1 VPIDVTSLYNRR
13 ADNRWERVCVG
24 DILERVTWS
33 RPDQVAITGWP
44 GAFGDPAYERLTYR
58 QADEV
63 ANRFANGLLAG
74 GLDRGDRVLLV
85 CENSV
90 EAYLAKIATAKAGL
104 VAVPVNPALAPDVLA
119 YLIQLAD
126 PRFVI
131 VDAELWPGAAQVIG
145 AVGLRPDV
153 TIPIGGGVAPGGVS
167 FAEFVAAQPA
177 TEPDAVVHGDDIW
190 EILFTSGTTA
200 MPKGVMLSH
209 SYAYMG
215 AMSFALSLT
224 RGLRIEADLK
234 LCSFL
239 PVIYHVADEVLSLP
253 AFLAGGSLVI
263 GRKPVP
269 AQMAAAIAAER
280 VTALWGGSPQ
290 LVKAL
295 AAELDAGDAQHE
307 ARADDLDAR
316 SLQVLVY
323 GWGAVEPAVRSR
335 LQQLCGD
342 QFILVGIFGQ
352 TEAIS
357 CHRFWPDVWEDT
369 YQATAPQLNYVG
381 IPNPLLGSTVMDPD
395 GQHLLDQPGVPGEAV
410 YRSPAVAAG
419 YYQDPEAT
427 QHAFRHG
434 WFHSGDSCMVD
445 EDGLRIMVDRYKDII
460 KSGGENVSSLRV
472 EAVLHQ
478 HPEVAK
484 AAVIGLGHDR
494 WGEAVTAIVVSQP
507 GRQPGAFEAGQFEA
521 GQFEA
526 ELIAF
531 CRERLAGF
539 ETPKAVVVVEALPE
553 TVGGKVLKYKLREQF
568 AGHFQAAVGPDPGSI
583 DSPDNRVRLCVVDR
597 QDPAPLTLH
606 SRRGRCP

>member
-1 VPIDVTSLYNRR
+1 MPIDVTSLYDRR
-13 ADNRWERVCVG
+13 ADNRWDRVCVG

-58 QADEV
+58 QADEA
-63 ANRFANGLLAG
+63 ANRFANGLLAS
-74 GLDRGDRVLLV
+74 GLVRGDRVLLV

-104 VAVPVNPALAPDVLA
+104 VAVPVNPSLAPDVLA
-119 YLIQLAD
+119 YLIQLAE

-131 VDAELWPGAAQVIG
+131 VDAELWAGAGDVIG
-145 AVGLRPDV
+145 AAGLRPDV

-167 FAEFVAAQPA
+167 FADFVAAQPA

-295 AAELDAGDAQHE
+295 AAELDAGDA
-307 ARADDLDAR
+307 DLDAR

-342 QFILVGIFGQ
+342 QFILMGIFGQ

-369 YQATAPQLNYVG
+369 YQATAPLLNYVG

-419 YYQDPEAT
+419 YYRDPEAT

-478 HPEVAK
+478 HPQVAK
-484 AAVIGLGHDR
+484 AAVIGLDHDR
-494 WGEAVTAIVVSQP
+494 WGEAVTAIVVPQP
-507 GRQPGAFEAGQFEA
+507 GRYPTAAGE
-521 GQFEA
+521 FEA

-539 ETPKAVVVVEALPE
+539 ETPKAIVITRGLPE

-568 AGHFQAAVGPDPGSI
+568 AGHFQAAGSGG
-583 DSPDNRVRLCVVDR
+583 SPR
-597 QDPAPLTLH
+597 
-606 SRRGRCP
+606 

>member
-1 VPIDVTSLYNRR
+1 VPDPAVPIPAVPIPGGPIPGGPIPAEPLDVTSLYNRR
-13 ADNRWERVCVG
+13 ADHRWDRVCVG
-24 DILERVTWS
+24 DILERLTWS

-44 GAFGDPAYERLTYR
+44 GAFGEPGYERLTYR
-58 QADEV
+58 QADEI
-63 ANRFANGLLAG
+63 ANRFARGLLAR
-74 GLDRGDRVLLV
+74 GLVRGDRVLLI

-104 VAVPVNPALAPDVLA
+104 VAVPVNPALATDVLA
-119 YLIQLAD
+119 YAIGLVE

-131 VDAELWPGAAQVIG
+131 VDAELWPAVQEVIDR
-145 AVGLRPDV
+145 AGLRPDV
-153 TIPIGGGVAPGGVS
+153 TIPIGGDAAPGGVTFS
-167 FAEFVAAQPA
+167 EFTAGQPA
-177 TEPDAVVHGDDIW
+177 TEPEAVVHGDDIW

-209 SYAYMG
+209 SYAYLG

-224 RGLRIEADLK
+224 RGAAIEADLK

-269 AQMAAAIAAER
+269 AQMAAAIARER

-295 AAELDAGDAQHE
+295 AAELDAGQPE
-307 ARADDLDAR
+307 LDAR

-335 LQQLCGD
+335 LQELCGT

-369 YQATAPQLNYVG
+369 YQASAPQLNYVG
-381 IPNPLLGSTVMDPD
+381 IPNPLLGSTVMGPD
-395 GQHLLDQPGVPGEAV
+395 GEHLLDQPGVPGEAV
-410 YRSPAVAAG
+410 YRSPAVTAG
-419 YYQDPEAT
+419 YYRDPVAT
-427 QHAFRHG
+427 QRAFRHG
-434 WFHSGDSCMVD
+434 WFHSGDSCLVD
-445 EDGLRIMVDRYKDII
+445 ADGLRIMVDRYKDII

-478 HPEVAK
+478 HAEVAK
-484 AAVIGLGHDR
+484 AAVIGLAHDR
-494 WGEAVTAIVVSQP
+494 WGEAVTAIVVARPGSQP
-507 GRQPGAFEAGQFEA
+507 A
-521 GQFEA
+521 EA

-539 ETPKAVVVVEALPE
+539 ETPKAVIFASALPE
-553 TVGGKVLKYKLREQF
+553 TVGGKVLKYQLREQF
-568 AGHFQAAVGPDPGSI
+568 ADHFRAAATADLGSADGPRIP
-583 DSPDNRVRLCVVDR
+583 
-597 QDPAPLTLH
+597 
-606 SRRGRCP
+606 

>member
-44 GAFGDPAYERLTYR
+44 GAFGEPGYERLTYR
-58 QADEV
+58 QADEI
-63 ANRFANGLLAG
+63 ANRFANGLLAR
-74 GLDRGDRVLLV
+74 GLQRGDRVLLI

-104 VAVPVNPALAPDVLA
+104 VAAPVNPALAPDVLGF
-119 YLIQLAD
+119 LIQLAD
-126 PRFVI
+126 PRLVI
-131 VDAELWPGAAQVIG
+131 VDAELWPRVEEVVGAA
-145 AVGLRPDV
+145 GLLPDV
-153 TIPIGGGVAPGGVS
+153 TIPIGGNVAPGGVS
-167 FAEFVAAQPA
+167 FTEFLTGQAA

-224 RGLRIEADLK
+224 RGVRIEADLK
-234 LCSFL
+234 LCAFL

-253 AFLAGGSLVI
+253 AFLTGGSLVI

-269 AQMAAAIAAER
+269 GEMAAAIARER

-295 AAELDAGDAQHE
+295 AAELDAGQPE
-307 ARADDLDAR
+307 LDAS

-381 IPNPLLGSTVMDPD
+381 IPNPLLGSTVMDED
-395 GQHLLDQPGVPGEAV
+395 GGQLLDQPGVPGEAV

-419 YYQDPEAT
+419 YYQDPAAT
-427 QHAFRHG
+427 EQAFRHG

-445 EDGLRIMVDRYKDII
+445 ENGLRIMVDRYKDII

-472 EAVLHQ
+472 EAILHQ
-478 HPEVAK
+478 HEEVAK
-484 AAVIGLGHDR
+484 AAVIGLAHDH
-494 WGEAVTAIVVSQP
+494 WGEAVTAIVIPRPGCQP
-507 GRQPGAFEAGQFEA
+507 AEAD
-521 GQFEA
+521 
-526 ELIAF
+526 LIAF

-539 ETPKAVVVVEALPE
+539 ETPKAVISVEALPE

-568 AGHFQAAVGPDPGSI
+568 AGHFGSAELPGG
-583 DSPDNRVRLCVVDR
+583 SPR
-597 QDPAPLTLH
+597 QRHLH
-606 SRRGRCP
+606 

>member
-1 VPIDVTSLYNRR
+1 MPIDVTSLYNRR

-33 RPDQVAITGWP
+33 RPDQVAITGWA
-44 GAFGDPAYERLTYR
+44 GAFAEPRFERLTYR
-58 QADEV
+58 QADQIANQFSHGLLAHV
-63 ANRFANGLLAG
+63 ANRGLT
-74 GLDRGDRVLLV
+74 RGDRVLLI

-90 EAYLAKIATAKAGL
+90 EAYLAKLATAKAGL
-104 VAVPVNPALAPDVLA
+104 VAVPVNPGLAPDVLA
-119 YLIQLAD
+119 YLIKLAE

-131 VDAELWPGAAQVIG
+131 VDGELWSGVADVIDAA
-145 AVGLRPDV
+145 GLRPDV
-153 TIPIGGGVAPGGVS
+153 TIPIGGGVAQGGVS
-167 FAEFVAAQPA
+167 FSEFIEAQPVS
-177 TEPDAVVHGDDIW
+177 EPDAVVHGDDIW

-209 SYAYMG
+209 TYAHMG

-224 RGLRIEADLK
+224 RGVRVEADLK

-263 GRKPVP
+263 GRKPDP
-269 AQMAAAIAAER
+269 AQMAAAIAREK

-295 AAELDAGDAQHE
+295 AGALDAGQHGPDGQH
-307 ARADDLDAR
+307 RLDAR

-323 GWGAVEPAVRSR
+323 GWGAVEPAVRAR
-335 LQQLCGD
+335 LQELCGD
-342 QFILVGIFGQ
+342 QFLLVGIFGQ

-369 YQATAPQLNYVG
+369 YLATAPQLNYVG
-381 IPNPLLGSTVMDPD
+381 IPNPLLSSTVMDAD
-395 GQHLLDQPGVPGEAV
+395 GAHLLDQPGVPGEAV
-410 YRSPAVAAG
+410 YRSPAVASG
-419 YYQDPEAT
+419 YYRDPAAT
-427 QHAFRHG
+427 QEAFRHG

-445 EDGLRIMVDRYKDII
+445 ENGLRIMVDRYKDII

-472 EAVLHQ
+472 EAILHQ
-478 HPEVAK
+478 HADVVK

-494 WGEAVTAIVVSQP
+494 WGEAVTAIVVP
-507 GRQPGAFEAGQFEA
+507 RPGAVPGEGGLTEEA
-521 GQFEA
+521 
-526 ELIAF
+526 LITF

-539 ETPKAVVVVEALPE
+539 ETPKGVIFATALPE
-553 TVGGKVLKYKLREQF
+553 TVGGKVLKYQLRQQF
-568 AGHFQAAVGPDPGSI
+568 AGHYQGAGHVA
-583 DSPDNRVRLCVVDR
+583 
-597 QDPAPLTLH
+597 DPASSPRLT
-606 SRRGRCP
+606 P

>member
-33 RPDQVAITGWP
+33 RPDRVAITGWP
-44 GAFGDPAYERLTYR
+44 GAFGEPRFERLTYR
-58 QADEV
+58 QADQI
-63 ANRFANGLLAG
+63 ANQFSHGLLAHVATPERG
-74 GLDRGDRVLLV
+74 QARLSRDRPRGLTRGDRVLLI

-90 EAYLAKIATAKAGL
+90 EAYLAKLATAKAGL
-104 VAVPVNPALAPDVLA
+104 VAVPVNPSLAPDVLA
-119 YLIQLAD
+119 YLIELAE

-131 VDAELWPGAAQVIG
+131 VDAELWPGVADVIG
-145 AVGLRPDV
+145 AAGLRPDV
-153 TIPIGGGVAPGGVS
+153 TIPIGGTVAPGGVLFS
-167 FAEFVAAQPA
+167 EFIEAQPV

-209 SYAYMG
+209 TYAHMG

-224 RGLRIEADLK
+224 RGLRVEADLT

-269 AQMAAAIAAER
+269 AQMAEAIAREK

-295 AAELDAGDAQHE
+295 AAELDARQPGLGEHS
-307 ARADDLDAR
+307 LDAH

-323 GWGAVEPAVRSR
+323 GWGAVEPAVRTR
-335 LQQLCGD
+335 LQEMCGD
-342 QFILVGIFGQ
+342 QFLLVGIFGQ

-369 YQATAPQLNYVG
+369 YLATAPQLNYVG
-381 IPNPLLGSTVMDPD
+381 IPNPLLGSTVMDGD
-395 GQHLLDQPGVPGEAV
+395 GRHLLDQPGVPGEAV
-410 YRSPAVAAG
+410 YRSPAVASG
-419 YYQDPEAT
+419 YYRDEAAT
-427 QHAFRHG
+427 QAAFRHG

-445 EDGLRIMVDRYKDII
+445 ENGLRIMVDRYKDII

-472 EAVLHQ
+472 EAILHQ
-478 HPEVAK
+478 HSDVLK
-484 AAVIGLGHDR
+484 AAVIGLEHDR
-494 WGEAVTAIVVSQP
+494 WGEAVTAIVVPQP
-507 GRQPGAFEAGQFEA
+507 EAVPGVGGLTEDA
-521 GQFEA
+521 
-526 ELIAF
+526 LIAF

-539 ETPKAVVVVEALPE
+539 ETPKGVIFATALPE
-553 TVGGKVLKYKLREQF
+553 TVGGKVLKYRLRQQL
-568 AGHFQAAVGPDPGSI
+568 AGHYQAAEHEGDHEAG
-583 DSPDNRVRLCVVDR
+583 
-597 QDPAPLTLH
+597 
-606 SRRGRCP
+606 RGGGREVT